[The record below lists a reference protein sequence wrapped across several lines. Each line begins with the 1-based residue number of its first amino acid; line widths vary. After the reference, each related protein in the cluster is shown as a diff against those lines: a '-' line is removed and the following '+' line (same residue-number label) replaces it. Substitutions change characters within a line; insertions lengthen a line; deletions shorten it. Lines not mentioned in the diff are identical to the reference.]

1 MGQRIEI
8 DGIRRVDDS
17 LIVTTNRS
25 LTGVSG
31 EGYESVEATDGAKT
45 FGASVAREVL
55 TSDEAVNRVYVDSN
69 MFVIR
74 RTGGWDDDAV
84 AAVSEV
90 IEEFFLFYPDAA

>member
-1 MGQRIEI
+1 MC
-8 DGIRRVDDS
+8 VYVCVYVS
-17 LIVTTNRS
+17 LYVRMC
-25 LTGVSG
+25 VC
-31 EGYESVEATDGAKT
+31 VC
-45 FGASVAREVL
+45 
-55 TSDEAVNRVYVDSN
+55 RVYVDSN